1 LVTFYLLIYVRR
13 VWRYQRGNQNPYIE
27 EEQTNQ
33 WPKEKVP
40 KDKQR
45 STKNIHKTKVRVTR
59 TALKAVGELMSVRSQ
74 SLYSPHHILWSA
86 KCKWWKSLTLNT
98 WLALDAI
105 AFNSVILVSDLMP
118 TANISM
124 FELWRS
130 IDSVVTLYTPFER
143 PSVITTRKL
152 GILPLSPLLAL
163 KLFNCTYCKALPV
176 WVDVIIGVIL
186 LIACYMSLI
195 FVNEFM

>member
-1 LVTFYLLIYVRR
+1 VFEV
-13 VWRYQRGNQNPYIE
+13 NPY
-27 EEQTNQ
+27 T
-33 WPKEKVP
+33 
-40 KDKQR
+40 
-45 STKNIHKTKVRVTR
+45 
-59 TALKAVGELMSVRSQ
+59 
-74 SLYSPHHILWSA
+74 HHIIILWSA

-143 PSVITTRKL
+143 LSVITTRKL

-163 KLFNCTYCKALPV
+163 KLFNFTYYKALPV